1 MSVFFVVNMKHKKL
15 FLFLSIISMT
25 IICITCCNN
34 SKKIQKEMPKV
45 HTFVIEDID
54 SEVNLYRI
62 DIVSKDKYVEEPYID
77 YNIRVKFQTIILRET
92 HKDSIINMILE
103 ELPEDPISITVQYN
117 S

>member
-1 MSVFFVVNMKHKKL
+1 M
-15 FLFLSIISMT
+15 IS
-25 IICITCCNN
+25 ITCCSNF
-34 SKKIQKEMPKV
+34 KATQKEMQNV

-62 DIVSKDKYVEEPYID
+62 DIISKDKYVEEPYID
-77 YNIRVKFQTIILRET
+77 YNIRVKFQTIVLRET
-92 HKDSIINMILE
+92 HEDSIINMILE

>member
-1 MSVFFVVNMKHKKL
+1 MSVFFIVNMKRKNVIL
-15 FLFLSIISMT
+15 VLSILSMIVIS
-25 IICITCCNN
+25 IACGNN
-34 SKKIQKEMPKV
+34 SRNTQKEMPKI

-54 SEVNLYRI
+54 SETNLYRI
-62 DIVSKDKYVEEPYID
+62 DIISKDKYVEEPYID

>member
-1 MSVFFVVNMKHKKL
+1 MSVFFIVNMKHKSTFL
-15 FLFLSIISMT
+15 FLFIISM
-25 IICITCCNN
+25 ISITCCNN
-34 SKKIQKEMPKV
+34 PKQKEMPNV
-45 HTFVIEDID
+45 HTFIIEDID
-54 SEVNLYRI
+54 SEINLYRI

-77 YNIRVKFQTIILRET
+77 YNIRVKFQTIILREM

>member
-1 MSVFFVVNMKHKKL
+1 MSVFFIVNMKRKNILLLL
-15 FLFLSIISMT
+15 FIISM
-25 IICITCCNN
+25 ISITCCHTTN
-34 SKKIQKEMPKV
+34 QKEVQKV
-45 HTFVIEDID
+45 HTFIIEDID